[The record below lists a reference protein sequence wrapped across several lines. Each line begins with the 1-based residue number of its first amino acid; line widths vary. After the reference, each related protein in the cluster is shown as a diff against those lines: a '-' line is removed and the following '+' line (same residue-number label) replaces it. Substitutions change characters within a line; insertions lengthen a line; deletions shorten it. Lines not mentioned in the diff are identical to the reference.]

1 MLLNIQ
7 WIKDKITK
15 KSRDKWKW
23 KHDDPKSMGYS
34 KNSSKEGTLEQCNPT
49 PGNKKKFQINNL
61 ILYLK
66 QLEKEEQ
73 AKPKDSRRKKYH
85 KAQSRNKQNRY
96 EESNKNDQWN

>member
-49 PGNKKKFQINNL
+49 PGNKKKNS
-61 ILYLK
+61 K
-66 QLEKEEQ
+66 
-73 AKPKDSRRKKYH
+73 
-85 KAQSRNKQNRY
+85 
-96 EESNKNDQWN
+96 